1 MKKII
6 SEIGV
11 GVALLLAG
19 AVISYFIFRPSPLAF
34 GRCEPINGSAPLS
47 VECYNQS
54 NYYKNI
60 IWDFGDEEARKIKDE
75 DTVQHTY
82 DSPGS
87 YTISLYAH
95 GQGASE
101 PWEQL
106 VKVKEVLALSSP
118 FDVSIIGKTKDN
130 AVIRNRNIQINN
142 TKDDHPST
150 FSDHTR
156 GYSQTI
162 RAEAGYKITDANF
175 IERSAARATHINS
188 QIQDNGD
195 SLRFSYSLTSGPAVD
210 RYRGWLHGTLTV
222 EETRIEPG
230 SEITLASD
238 ISIRDPGSYT
248 LSESVPLDSIQ
259 QIIVSSPNG
268 EAIASGN
275 ANEVVVLTD
284 KQVAMFL
291 IEENGKLLL
300 RVENRNN

>member
-11 GVALLLAG
+11 GVVLLLAG

-47 VECYNQS
+47 VVCYNQS

-60 IWDFGDEEARKIKDE
+60 IWDFGEEGDRKIKDK

-82 DSPGS
+82 SSPGN

-95 GQGASE
+95 GQGASD
-101 PWEQL
+101 PWKQL

-118 FDVSIIGKTKDN
+118 FDVSIIAKTKDN
-130 AVIRNRNIQINN
+130 AVVRNRNIQIDN

-156 GYSQTI
+156 GYSQAI
-162 RAEAGYKITDANF
+162 NAEPGYKITDVNF
-175 IERSAARATHINS
+175 TEHSAARATHINS
-188 QIQDNGD
+188 QIQNNGD
-195 SLRFSYSLTSGPAVD
+195 SLTFSYSLTSGPAVD
-210 RYRGWLHGTLTV
+210 RYRGWLHGTLV
-222 EETRIEPG
+222 IEEKRIEPG
-230 SEITLASD
+230 SEITLARD
-238 ISIRDPGSYT
+238 INIREPGSYT
-248 LSESVPLDSIQ
+248 LSESVPLDSIKN
-259 QIIVSSPNG
+259 IIVNSQNG

-275 ANEVVVLTD
+275 ANEVIVLTD

-300 RVENRNN
+300 RVENRRK